1 MLGSTKKA
9 MAFLFLILLIT
20 ITPNFIMRVD
30 AQSTPVQPD
39 VISGV
44 LAHEMTPQEAQMLS
58 KSNVT
63 WVSCD
68 VTFDRSDTSK
78 WYQIY
83 NLAKQN
89 NLSLLGILDQHLM
102 NYSHTFQLNDWSNA
116 VNQAVNEFGDVVKT
130 WEIWN
135 EPNFPDSTLGCFD
148 GTAQQYVALMQ
159 TAYNNI
165 KAVAPSDTVLGLGG
179 VPLFTGAEPT
189 ISNTYA
195 QQAYAWTQ
203 TVVQLGGMKYCDA
216 IAVHAYPYGAYS
228 PISQFAFQYLLQNY
242 QQLCVGKPVWVT
254 EVGQES
260 FSTNWT
266 ATEAQ
271 QSNFLSQSYSLFQHM
286 GVKAYFWY
294 ELCDNYAARAD
305 SNFGLFNN
313 SGNPKDAYYA
323 FVNVTYPNS
332 VDPYLSST
340 PTPSTNQASP
350 SPTIIDYSSSAV
362 STSPT
367 LSPTP
372 SPTPTIPE
380 LSLAA
385 VITLLSVVSVSLVF
399 LERRKSKRLVW
410 EM

>member
-1 MLGSTKKA
+1 
-9 MAFLFLILLIT
+9 
-20 ITPNFIMRVD
+20 
-30 AQSTPVQPD
+30 
-39 VISGV
+39 
-44 LAHEMTPQEAQMLS
+44 MTSQEAQTLA
-58 KSNVT
+58 KSNIT

-68 VTFDRSDTSK
+68 VTFDRSDSSN

-102 NYSHTFQLNDWSNA
+102 NYSQTFQLNDWSNA
-116 VNQAVNEFGDVVKT
+116 VNQAINEFGDVVKT

-135 EPNFPDSTLGCFD
+135 EPNFPDSSLGCFD

-159 TAYNNI
+159 TAYDNI
-165 KAVAPSDTVLGLGG
+165 KAAAPSDTVIGLGG

-203 TVVQLGGMKYCDA
+203 NVVKLGGMKYCDA
-216 IAVHAYPYGAYS
+216 IAVHAYPYGAYTQ
-228 PISQFAFQYLLQNY
+228 ISQLAFQYFLLNY

-271 QSNFLSQSYSLFQHM
+271 QSSFLNQSYSLLQRL
-286 GVKAYFWY
+286 GVRAYFWY
-294 ELCDNYAARAD
+294 ELCDNYTVRAD

-313 SGNPKDAYYA
+313 NGNPKDAFNTFA
-323 FVNVTYPNS
+323 NVASSNSASPN
-332 VDPYLSST
+332 ST
-340 PTPSTNQASP
+340 PTPAP
-350 SPTIIDYSSSAV
+350 SSNPA
-362 STSPT
+362 
-367 LSPTP
+367 
-372 SPTPTIPE
+372 TPTDPSTPAVPE
-380 LSLAA
+380 LSFGL
-385 VITLLSVVSVSLVF
+385 VLSLVIATSLCTLF
-399 LERRKSKRLVW
+399 IRKRQTNTVVINRVTNSKKASRITNQN
-410 EM
+410 